1 MKEERDDMN
10 PVLACIICTVLGL
23 IAGAVC
29 AWAVFREVAIFRML
43 LQ

>member
-1 MKEERDDMN
+1 MKEERDLN
-10 PVLACIICTVLGL
+10 PVWACIICVILGF
-23 IAGAVC
+23 IAGVAC